1 MMNGW
6 DYNNMGGGAWALMIL
21 LMIIFWVVVVTGI
34 VAFIRRSNPTT
45 SSTGPTAETP
55 EQVLRARFARGEI
68 DEAEFRV
75 RMAALKEFA

>member
-1 MMNGW
+1 
-6 DYNNMGGGAWALMIL
+6 
-21 LMIIFWVVVVTGI
+21 VTGI